1 MLRRRRV
8 LCWLSASLIVLGL
21 SACASG
27 SDARPAGIDVSP
39 IVVDLAESSV
49 PSTGHSG
56 SVTGAEPPPVTDP
69 RADLDID
76 DQVGDGLTVVMEAVD
91 TDLTVVHIAIETA
104 DGVLLGS
111 DLRTEGLQPVTV
123 RLDQPVPGPMELVG
137 RMLSDDGDGILE
149 LGVDRP
155 VIDEEGEQVAEDFD
169 YVFLTDDLRDD

>member
-1 MLRRRRV
+1 
-8 LCWLSASLIVLGL
+8 
-21 SACASG
+21 
-27 SDARPAGIDVSP
+27 
-39 IVVDLAESSV
+39 
-49 PSTGHSG
+49 
-56 SVTGAEPPPVTDP
+56 VTDP

-76 DQVGDGLTVVMEAVD
+76 DQVGDGFSVVIEAVD
-91 TDLTVVHIAIETA
+91 TDLPAVHIAIETA

-155 VIDEEGEQVAEDFD
+155 VIDDEGEQVAEDFD